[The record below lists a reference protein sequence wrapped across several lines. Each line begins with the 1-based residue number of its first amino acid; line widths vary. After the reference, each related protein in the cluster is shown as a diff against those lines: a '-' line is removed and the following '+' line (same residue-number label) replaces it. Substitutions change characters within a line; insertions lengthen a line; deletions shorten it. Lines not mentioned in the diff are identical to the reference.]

1 MLKSVIIF
9 FIELLIRILNLG
21 KLTINVIARSVF
33 YFYQTAGRPGLKF
46 IFYKL
51 VVKIYRLYLYITKKS
66 GWSGSPAWSFLN
78 QKMVHLLM
86 VFISLAIVFF
96 NITEPTSAVSQGA
109 GSGQTILS
117 SLIQN
122 EFGTV
127 EDERL
132 IEEFFDQ
139 EVTISP
145 IQQSYLENLSSFRSQ
160 PTLTEDDLNAEDE
173 LAVLNQGGTAL
184 QKPEM
189 VSTDKIIRL
198 RESAM
203 TYAVEEGDTVS
214 TIAQKFAVSVN
225 TILWENDLTAYSI
238 IRPGDK
244 LNILPTSG
252 ISYKVARGDT
262 LVNIANKY
270 GVSQDEI
277 AKANKLAGGTLQA
290 GQKLIIPGGRRI
302 EAVAYRQPSYSGIS
316 VLKDLGKIIKPGNSK
331 PISGNK
337 MNWPTAGYRITQYY
351 SWRHTAVD
359 IANKIGTP
367 IYAADAG
374 TIEFIGWGT
383 GYGNQIVID
392 HGGGKK
398 TRYAHLSKFFTK
410 KGQQVSKGETIG
422 AMGSTGWST
431 GSHLHFEI
439 IINGTK
445 YNPLNYI
452 K

>member
-1 MLKSVIIF
+1 
-9 FIELLIRILNLG
+9 
-21 KLTINVIARSVF
+21 
-33 YFYQTAGRPGLKF
+33 
-46 IFYKL
+46 
-51 VVKIYRLYLYITKKS
+51 
-66 GWSGSPAWSFLN
+66 
-78 QKMVHLLM
+78 M
-86 VFISLAIVFF
+86 VFISLTIVFF
-96 NITEPTSAVSQGA
+96 NITEPTSAISQGA
-109 GSGQTILS
+109 GSGETILS

-139 EVTISP
+139 ETVISP

-160 PTLTEDDLNAEDE
+160 PAIMDEDLNAEDE
-173 LAVLNQGGTAL
+173 FAVLNQDGTAL

-189 VSTDKIIRL
+189 VSTDKTIRP
-198 RESAM
+198 RESAIAY
-203 TYAVEEGDTVS
+203 TVAEGDTVS
-214 TIAQKFAVSVN
+214 TIAQKFAISVN
-225 TILWENDLTAYSI
+225 TILWENNLTAYSI
-238 IRPGDK
+238 IRPGDS
-244 LNILPTSG
+244 LQILPMSG
-252 ISYKVARGDT
+252 VSYKVARGDT
-262 LVNIANKY
+262 LINIANKY
-270 GVSQDEI
+270 GISQDEI
-277 AKANKLAGGTLQA
+277 IKTNKLAQGSIQA

-302 EAVAYRQPSYSGIS
+302 EAIAYRQPSYSGIS
-316 VLKDLGKIIKPGNSK
+316 VLKDLGKIIKPNNSK

-398 TRYAHLSKFFTK
+398 TRYAHLSKFYAK
-410 KGQQVSKGETIG
+410 KGQQVSKGESIG

-439 IINGTK
+439 IINGAK

>member
-1 MLKSVIIF
+1 MIH
-9 FIELLIRILNLG
+9 
-21 KLTINVIARSVF
+21 
-33 YFYQTAGRPGLKF
+33 
-46 IFYKL
+46 
-51 VVKIYRLYLYITKKS
+51 
-66 GWSGSPAWSFLN
+66 FL
-78 QKMVHLLM
+78 MI
-86 VFISLAIVFF
+86 FISLSIVFS
-96 NITEPTSAVSQGA
+96 NIAEPTAAVTQTS
-109 GSGQTILS
+109 GSERTILS

-139 EVTISP
+139 EVSISP

-160 PTLTEDDLNAEDE
+160 PAVTNENLNAEDD
-173 LAVLNQGGTAL
+173 LAILNQGGTAL

-189 VSTDKIIRL
+189 VSTDKIIRP
-198 RESAM
+198 RENTISYTVAD
-203 TYAVEEGDTVS
+203 GDTIS
-214 TIAQKFAVSVN
+214 TIAQKFDLSVN
-225 TILWENDLTAYSI
+225 TILWENNLTAYSI

-244 LNILPTSG
+244 LDILPLSG
-252 ISYKVARGDT
+252 VSHKVARGDT
-262 LVNIANKY
+262 LSVIANKY

-277 AKANKLAGGTLQA
+277 VKTNKLAGGALQA

-398 TRYAHLSKFFTK
+398 TRYAHLSKFFAK

>member
-1 MLKSVIIF
+1 MGKII
-9 FIELLIRILNLG
+9 
-21 KLTINVIARSVF
+21 INVSSKGIF
-33 YFYQTAGRPGLKF
+33 YFYETAGRPGLRF
-46 IFYKL
+46 VFYNV
-51 VVKIYRLYLYITKKS
+51 VVKFYRFYLYITKKI
-66 GWSGSPAWSFLN
+66 GWSDSPAWGFLN
-78 QKMVHLLM
+78 QKMIHFLM
-86 VFISLAIVFF
+86 IFISLSIVFS
-96 NITEPTSAVSQGA
+96 NIAEPTAAVTQTS
-109 GSGQTILS
+109 GSERTILS

-139 EVTISP
+139 EVSITP

-160 PTLTEDDLNAEDE
+160 PAVTNENLNTEDDLAI
-173 LAVLNQGGTAL
+173 LNQGGTAL

-189 VSTDKIIRL
+189 VSTDKIIRP
-198 RESAM
+198 RENTISYTVAD
-203 TYAVEEGDTVS
+203 GDTIS
-214 TIAQKFAVSVN
+214 TIAQKFALSVN
-225 TILWENDLTAYSI
+225 TILWENNLTAYSI

-244 LNILPTSG
+244 LDILPLSG
-252 ISYKVARGDT
+252 VSHKVARGDT
-262 LVNIANKY
+262 LSVIANKY

-277 AKANKLAGGTLQA
+277 VKTNKLAGGTLQA

>member
-1 MLKSVIIF
+1 MKSVIIF
-9 FIELLIRILNLG
+9 FVELVIQIFNLG
-21 KLTINVIARSVF
+21 KLIIDASSKGAV
-33 YFYQTAGRPGLKF
+33 YFYEKAGRPGLRF
-46 IFYKL
+46 VFYNF
-51 VVKIYRLYLYITKKS
+51 VVKIYRFYLYITKKT
-66 GWSGSPAWSFLN
+66 GWSDSPAWSFLN
-78 QKMVHLLM
+78 QKMVHFLM
-86 VFISLAIVFF
+86 VFISLAVVFF
-96 NITEPTSAVSQGA
+96 NVTEPTSAVSQGA
-109 GSGQTILS
+109 GSGETILS

-139 EVTISP
+139 EAIISP

-160 PTLTEDDLNAEDE
+160 PAVMDEDLNAEDE
-173 LAVLNQGGTAL
+173 FAVLNQDGTAL

-189 VSTDKIIRL
+189 VSTDKIIRP
-198 RESAM
+198 RENTIAY
-203 TYAVEEGDTVS
+203 TVAEGDTVS

-225 TILWENDLTAYSI
+225 TILWENNLTAYSI
-238 IRPGDK
+238 IRPGDS
-244 LNILPTSG
+244 LQILPMSG
-252 ISYKVARGDT
+252 VSYKVARGDT
-262 LVNIANKY
+262 LINIANKY
-270 GVSQDEI
+270 GISQDEI
-277 AKANKLAGGTLQA
+277 IKTNKLAQGSIQA

-316 VLKDLGKIIKPGNSK
+316 VLKDLGKIIKPNNSK

-374 TIEFIGWGT
+374 TVEFIGWGT

-398 TRYAHLSKFFTK
+398 TRYAHLSKFYAK
-410 KGQQVSKGETIG
+410 KGQQVSKGESIG

-439 IINGTK
+439 IINGAK